1 MGEQSGLSGFMAH
14 GGGMKGL
21 MQGWALMGLT
31 VLELLRRPLC
41 LLLAYGA
48 ATLVILSPLLA
59 VFHFGEEGKM
69 VRDTAFAVQ
78 LTFGLALAGYA
89 SASVLDAAMRR
100 GAALL
105 VLSKPVGRTVFYL
118 TRFLAVG
125 VVVGL
130 FSLAVAMAA
139 LVANR
144 VSERFGGGFVTDWQ
158 TGFIALGAM
167 AAALLAAAWL
177 NYRMRRVF
185 ASDAFLFLLLALAL
199 ALICAGCFDRHGQW
213 APFDVRVE
221 WRLLPVNLLIAEAL
235 VLFAALVL
243 MLSARWFRQGGLA
256 LVAGGFW
263 VAGWLAD
270 ALLDAPH
277 APAWRNA
284 ICQLLPNWQHFW
296 VADMLNK
303 GGTVA
308 WTYVGQATLYT
319 LLYTAGLVLL
329 GQALFKRRE
338 IR

>member
-1 MGEQSGLSGFMAH
+1 MVH
-14 GGGMKGL
+14 GGGMKWL

-41 LLLAYGA
+41 LLLVYGA
-48 ATLVILSPLLA
+48 TTFIILSPLLA

-78 LTFGLALAGYA
+78 LTFGLMLTWYA
-89 SASVLDAAMRR
+89 SVSVLDAAMRR

-105 VLSKPVGRTVFYL
+105 VLSKPVGRTMFYL

-125 VVVGL
+125 VVVGM

-139 LVANR
+139 LLAGR
-144 VSERFGGGFVTDWQ
+144 VSERFAGGFVTDWQ

-177 NYRMRRVF
+177 NYRRRRVF

-199 ALICAGCFDRHGQW
+199 TLLCAGCFDRLGHW

-221 WRLLPVNLLIAEAL
+221 WRLLPVNVLIAEAL

-243 MLSARWFRQGGLA
+243 FLSARWFRQGGLA
-256 LVAGGFW
+256 LAAGSLW
-263 VAGWLAD
+263 VAGWLAE
-270 ALLDAPH
+270 AVLDAPH
-277 APAWRNA
+277 AAAWRSA
-284 ICQLLPNWQHFW
+284 MYHLLPDWQHFW

-303 GGTVA
+303 GGRVA
-308 WTYVGQATLYT
+308 WAYVAHATCYT
-319 LLYTAGLVLL
+319 LFYTVGLVLL

>member
-1 MGEQSGLSGFMAH
+1 
-14 GGGMKGL
+14 MKWL

-41 LLLAYGA
+41 LLLACGA
-48 ATLVILSPLLA
+48 TALIILSPLLA

-89 SASVLDAAMRR
+89 SASVLDVAMGR

-105 VLSKPVGRTVFYL
+105 VLSKPVGRTMFYL
-118 TRFLAVG
+118 TRFLAV
-125 VVVGL
+125 VAVVGM
-130 FSLAVAMAA
+130 FSLAVSMAA
-139 LVANR
+139 LVAGR
-144 VSERFGGGFVTDWQ
+144 VSERFSDGFLTDWQ

-167 AAALLAAAWL
+167 AAALVAAAWL
-177 NYRMRRVF
+177 NYRRRRVF

-199 ALICAGCFDRHGQW
+199 TLLCAGCFDRHGRW

-221 WRLLPVNLLIAEAL
+221 WRILPVNLLIAESL

-243 MLSARWFRQGGLA
+243 FLSARWFRQGGLA
-256 LVAGGFW
+256 LAAGGLW
-263 VAGWLAD
+263 VAGWMAD
-270 ALLDAPH
+270 ALMDAPH
-277 APAWRNA
+277 TPAWRSA
-284 ICQLLPNWQHFW
+284 ICHFLPDWQHFW
-296 VADMLNK
+296 MADMLNK
-303 GGTVA
+303 GGMVA
-308 WTYVGQATLYT
+308 WSYVGGATLYM
-319 LLYTAGLVLL
+319 LLYATGLVLL